1 MQLPSPVCSY
11 QELNYTVAINNIN
24 GSIVLQ
30 LDPFYRFAS
39 GTVKHSITSGLMRS
53 QDYSVIVTV
62 ATVSSVV
69 TSHIHDFS

>member
-1 MQLPSPVCSY
+1 MQLPPPVCSY
-11 QELNYTVAINNIN
+11 QELNYTIAISDIN

-30 LDPFYRFAS
+30 LGPFYRFGS

-69 TSHIHDFS
+69 TSYLHDFS